1 MLSISTLEMCA
12 PDDAA
17 ISGSL
22 LLRHLCIRLQ
32 TKLRCRSPSRM
43 PLSSVLLIHSFL
55 KCELGI
61 RTPADSHWTSHSCY
75 IIHAF
80 WHLHNSH
87 LILTL
92 SNIIMTDAKKP
103 KNKTKPIWDSLF
115 CCSCCV
121 CAPHRPVPSRPL
133 TGIFYEAEEGFTD
146 ISTAALYDTEQA
158 ACLLTSQRHQLIF
171 QSGL

>member
-1 MLSISTLEMCA
+1 MCA

-61 RTPADSHWTSHSCY
+61 RTPADSHWSSHSCY

-92 SNIIMTDAKKP
+92 SNIIMTDAKKT
-103 KNKTKPIWDSLF
+103 KNKKTKPNLYGIRYFAAVAASVRRTD
-115 CCSCCV
+115 
-121 CAPHRPVPSRPL
+121 PSRL
-133 TGIFYEAEEGFTD
+133 GRSLAYFTRRRR
-146 ISTAALYDTEQA
+146 A
-158 ACLLTSQRHQLIF
+158 LLTSALPLSTT
-171 QSGL
+171 QSRLPVF